1 MRRILK
7 KVKSGYNIS
16 DEEYRQLM
24 DYIEQ
29 LGNDSFAS
37 YTVFHRQYA
46 SILYTAYA
54 IYLPLFPVGLDELY
68 EYLTKNYELIE
79 KLSNLPATIGSFPPA
94 LHPFLNHCLN
104 YDYALLQQLTKS
116 LPAGLQKPLSLPGP
130 RSGKAILKYEEA
142 NPYKEIGL
150 KNHFERLAR
159 YSFVSRLQTYRYLTR
174 IKATEDRIEVIG
186 GDQLG
191 GIFTNKQKSI
201 YYYIF
206 LTESDIEKANQ
217 ACFLLNLAF
226 YGKIN
231 FKKGVA
237 YESQQD

>member
-7 KVKSGYNIS
+7 KLKLGQNIN

-29 LGNDSFAS
+29 LGNESFAS

-46 SILYTAYA
+46 GILYKAYA
-54 IYLPLFPVGLDELY
+54 IYLPPFPVGLDELY
-68 EYLTKNYELIE
+68 EYLTKNNEGIE
-79 KLSNLPATIGSFPPA
+79 KLSDLPATMGSFPPA

-104 YDYALLQQLTKS
+104 YDYALLEQLTKS
-116 LPAGLQKPLSLPGP
+116 LPVPLQKPLSLPSP
-130 RSGKAILKYEEA
+130 RSGEAVFKYEEA

-174 IKATEDRIEVIG
+174 NKAVEDRFEVISD
-186 GDQLG
+186 DQLG

-217 ACFLLNLAF
+217 ACFLLNMAF
-226 YGKIN
+226 YGK
-231 FKKGVA
+231 
-237 YESQQD
+237 